1 MEVIIFA
8 SNVNLGRFAMVSD
21 VEIFLIGIAG
31 GILGS
36 GLVILTTLFHFQ
48 QTVKQHVKIKV
59 KLKEMIDVKRLQ
71 DDVNTLRIQVVALQ
85 SQFGGENDR

>member
-1 MEVIIFA
+1 
-8 SNVNLGRFAMVSD
+8 MVSD